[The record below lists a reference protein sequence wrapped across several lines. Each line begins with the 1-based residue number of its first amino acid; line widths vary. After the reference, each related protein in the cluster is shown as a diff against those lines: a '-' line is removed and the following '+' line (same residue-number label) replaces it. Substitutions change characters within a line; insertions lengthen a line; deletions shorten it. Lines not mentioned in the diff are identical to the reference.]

1 MGDESRSLQKS
12 VPTIRGFGRAAGAHL
27 AVRRASVLCAGA
39 STSAVFPKRGRVR
52 RTAARSLILSCMLAP
67 TVARAEPNALEMSPK
82 DAAAFR
88 ALSASP
94 GGFGRL
100 SGSLELGDG
109 LRFNNPY
116 RLATELGDGAQTVSR
131 TSSYLD
137 LAASYAYGPQRG
149 LAHGFSLHLSLG
161 LEGVKQQVL
170 TPSYLAEVRRS
181 PRWAFS
187 ARLGT
192 PIVLTPDPT
201 FGFELAAGCGYFVT
215 SRIAVHGE
223 LVGDLFYG
231 AGTLERRTTTYPV
244 LSGQLGLLFEQ
255 ELLPW

>member
-1 MGDESRSLQKS
+1 
-12 VPTIRGFGRAAGAHL
+12 
-27 AVRRASVLCAGA
+27 VLCAGA
-39 STSAVFPKRGRVR
+39 STSAISRKGGRAR
-52 RTAARSLILSCMLAP
+52 AALVPALILSCAF
-67 TVARAEPNALEMSPK
+67 VGRIARAEPTSVEMSPK
-82 DAAAFR
+82 DLAAYR
-88 ALSASP
+88 ALASPP

-116 RLATELGDGAQTVSR
+116 RLATELGDGARNVSR
-131 TSSYLD
+131 TSAYFD

-149 LAHGFSLHLSLG
+149 IAHGFSLHLSLG
-161 LEGVKQQVL
+161 FEGVQQQVL

-181 PRWAFS
+181 ARLMLYG
-187 ARLGT
+187 RLGT
-192 PIVLTPDPT
+192 PIVLSPDPS
-201 FGFELAAGCGYFVT
+201 FGFELAGGGGWFVT
-215 SRIAVHGE
+215 SRIAIAAE

>member
-1 MGDESRSLQKS
+1 MLR
-12 VPTIRGFGRAAGAHL
+12 
-27 AVRRASVLCAGA
+27 AGA
-39 STSAVFPKRGRVR
+39 STSAVSPKGVR
-52 RTAARSLILSCMLAP
+52 TRAAFAAGLILSCAF
-67 TVARAEPNALEMSPK
+67 VSRIARADPADGEMSPK
-82 DAAAFR
+82 DVAAFR
-88 ALSASP
+88 ALVAPP

-100 SGSLELGDG
+100 SGSVELGDG

-116 RLATELGDGAQTVSR
+116 RLATELGDGPRTVSR
-131 TSSYLD
+131 TSSYFD

-149 LAHGFSLHLSLG
+149 IAHGFSLHLTLG
-161 LEGVKQQVL
+161 FEGVQQQVL

-181 PRWAFS
+181 TRVMLYGRF
-187 ARLGT
+187 GT
-192 PIVLTPDPT
+192 PIILSPDPS
-201 FGFELAAGCGYFVT
+201 FGFELAAGGAYFVT
-215 SRIAVHGE
+215 SRIAIAGE